1 MHKYQYTLCRSGLVV
16 CSAFL
21 LILVLFCAVSCDCTQ
36 YVVRL
41 RDGLKLNYPGHFDHY
56 YYYIVMVP
64 LLLPVTVAYIAAN
77 WFSMKIFKHNSVS
90 AVSG

>member
-1 MHKYQYTLCRSGLVV
+1 MV
-16 CSAFL
+16 
-21 LILVLFCAVSCDCTQ
+21 LVLSCVVSCDCLKQ

-41 RDGLKLNYPGHFDHY
+41 GDGLKYPGNDSDY

-64 LLLPVTVAYIAAN
+64 LLLPVSVAYIAAN

-90 AVSG
+90 D